1 MLVSREENHSPEI
14 EALNINENGLFFET
28 NNEYNFNQVLL
39 NAFKEREMWNGK
51 GLQIVKSCQ
60 KNYSTESMAET
71 FIKLA
76 KNES

>member
-39 NAFKEREMWNGK
+39 NAFKEKRNVE
-51 GLQIVKSCQ
+51 
-60 KNYSTESMAET
+60 
-71 FIKLA
+71 
-76 KNES
+76 